1 MKKLVVLGLLGVV
14 FVSAFTGCVRAIGT
28 PVHGNSAQAMSGTMA
43 ATEEATTEEI
53 VTQEPTTEA
62 PTKEAQ
68 TDSLTK
74 APTEEPTTERPTEN
88 VVEIVNKMLKKADE
102 YYVNNEDGYF
112 EVFEELKTE
121 YPEYAYLAIER
132 ETYYSEYE
140 SYSNSIWL
148 LGEEP
153 FDSKY
158 MDGPKVTVIDYDY
171 FVDKFGTEYDMYLE
185 AIMSETNVGKNNRY
199 VVYNANG
206 EYDTFEGM
214 IVPQEETDEINLF
227 HAEVYGDGELIY
239 TTETINGYSDPLT
252 FTVDI
257 AGYRL
262 VKICLVREDDYLSIA
277 KAQPSVALVEA
288 WFYNQ
293 NIPEFIPFEP
303 IEE

>member
-1 MKKLVVLGLLGVV
+1 
-14 FVSAFTGCVRAIGT
+14 
-28 PVHGNSAQAMSGTMA
+28 
-43 ATEEATTEEI
+43 
-53 VTQEPTTEA
+53 
-62 PTKEAQ
+62 
-68 TDSLTK
+68 
-74 APTEEPTTERPTEN
+74 
-88 VVEIVNKMLKKADE
+88 
-102 YYVNNEDGYF
+102 
-112 EVFEELKTE
+112 
-121 YPEYAYLAIER
+121 
-132 ETYYSEYE
+132 
-140 SYSNSIWL
+140 
-148 LGEEP
+148 
-153 FDSKY
+153 

-277 KAQPSVALVEA
+277 KAQPSVALVDA
-288 WFYNQ
+288 WFYNK